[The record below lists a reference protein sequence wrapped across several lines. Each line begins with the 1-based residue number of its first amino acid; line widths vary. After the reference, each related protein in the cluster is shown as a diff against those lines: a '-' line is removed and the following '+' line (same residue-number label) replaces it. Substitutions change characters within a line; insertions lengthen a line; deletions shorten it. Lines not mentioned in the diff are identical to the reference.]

1 MERKW
6 YIRPSCTATA
16 SDSLAAFFECR
27 TCMRERGGKFV
38 YYNIIIMFEII
49 EISSTNI
56 SLQQNSWGVACSKC
70 RNDIKCW
77 LVEKGF
83 LIFSRVGT
91 DDFKS
96 SAAIAIIRYSWY
108 LLELKSSFTP
118 SLGIRWKILTICF
131 TNIWKWAVLW
141 ATINFSRC
149 KVNEFSSG
157 VSAYRSTAIDLQPT
171 KSQYLSLRRE
181 TL

>member
-6 YIRPSCTATA
+6 YIRPNCTATA
-16 SDSLAAFFECR
+16 SDSLDVSSAERAC
-27 TCMRERGGKFV
+27 ERGGKFV

-118 SLGIRWKILTICF
+118 SLGIRWKTLTICF
-131 TNIWKWAVLW
+131 T
-141 ATINFSRC
+141 
-149 KVNEFSSG
+149 
-157 VSAYRSTAIDLQPT
+157 TA
-171 KSQYLSLRRE
+171 
-181 TL
+181 